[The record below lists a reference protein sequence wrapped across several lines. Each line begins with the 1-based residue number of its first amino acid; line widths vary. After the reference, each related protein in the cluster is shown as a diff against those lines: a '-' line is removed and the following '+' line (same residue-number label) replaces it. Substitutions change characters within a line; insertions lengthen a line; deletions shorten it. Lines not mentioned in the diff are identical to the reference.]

1 MMDILPVA
9 AIIAMTLAVL
19 VVALYLFSR
28 KPAEKKKAKAKDRNT
43 ILKEANRRLAQNPK
57 DHEALLSLADLYY
70 NEEAWDK
77 SMRTYAV
84 LMDLCGADNSLDEFE
99 IILRYAVSAM
109 KQKNFEEAYK
119 GFLLARTK
127 EMDSFEVNYNLGIL
141 EYKKKAY
148 EKAAVLL
155 KQAMTKVPDH
165 VDPWKHLGPSLSKL
179 GKSKEALPLL
189 RRVLDHQPEDKET
202 LFVIG
207 QCYFELGIN
216 DQAVKVF
223 SHLRP
228 DPALGPQAALLAGA
242 THLRMRQYEMAIL
255 DFEIGLRHKEVKP
268 EVLLEL
274 KYRLASAYSMNQD
287 IGKALPLLMEIKDL
301 SPTYKDVEAQ
311 IVKYKELNSNKNL
324 QTFLIS
330 PTSDFVTLCR
340 KIVTSFI
347 TQSKVKIVD
356 ISVQSNEFADI
367 LAEIET
373 AKWQDIILFR
383 FIRSNGQ
390 VGELMLRDFHARLK
404 EARAGRG
411 YGFGAGEFTE
421 EAKRFV
427 EARLIDLI
435 DKEGLIKILMVAR

>member
-1 MMDILPVA
+1 
-9 AIIAMTLAVL
+9 
-19 VVALYLFSR
+19 
-28 KPAEKKKAKAKDRNT
+28 
-43 ILKEANRRLAQNPK
+43 
-57 DHEALLSLADLYY
+57 
-70 NEEAWDK
+70 
-77 SMRTYAV
+77 
-84 LMDLCGADNSLDEFE
+84 
-99 IILRYAVSAM
+99 
-109 KQKNFEEAYK
+109 
-119 GFLLARTK
+119 
-127 EMDSFEVNYNLGIL
+127 
-141 EYKKKAY
+141 
-148 EKAAVLL
+148 
-155 KQAMTKVPDH
+155 
-165 VDPWKHLGPSLSKL
+165 
-179 GKSKEALPLL
+179 
-189 RRVLDHQPEDKET
+189 
-202 LFVIG
+202 
-207 QCYFELGIN
+207 
-216 DQAVKVF
+216 
-223 SHLRP
+223 
-228 DPALGPQAALLAGA
+228 
-242 THLRMRQYEMAIL
+242 
-255 DFEIGLRHKEVKP
+255 VKP

-390 VGELMLRDFHARLK
+390 VVELMLRDFHARLK